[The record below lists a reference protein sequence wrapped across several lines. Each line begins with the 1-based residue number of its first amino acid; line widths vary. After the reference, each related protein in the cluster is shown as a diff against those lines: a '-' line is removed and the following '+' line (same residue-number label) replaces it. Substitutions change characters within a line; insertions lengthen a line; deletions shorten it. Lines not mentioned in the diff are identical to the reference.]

1 MIYFQIFTTF
11 RYKSLKN
18 SEMLVAF
25 LGGDGGKS
33 DKNVECAKECPL
45 PSKFEQWLPSKIEQL
60 KIICKGNRRAL
71 LAVEWGVAER
81 NGEQGTP
88 AAFHPNIITNFRVY

>member
-1 MIYFQIFTTF
+1 MIDTCKSFMIYFQIFTTF

-33 DKNVECAKECPL
+33 DKNVECAKEENNL
-45 PSKFEQWLPSKIEQL
+45 SKTH
-60 KIICKGNRRAL
+60 L
-71 LAVEWGVAER
+71 LCL
-81 NGEQGTP
+81 
-88 AAFHPNIITNFRVY
+88 

>member
-1 MIYFQIFTTF
+1 MSLLTGLPSAISCFFIGTNIPIKIDRCKSFMIYFQIFTTF

-33 DKNVECAKECPL
+33 DKNVECAKEENNL
-45 PSKFEQWLPSKIEQL
+45 SK
-60 KIICKGNRRAL
+60 AHL
-71 LAVEWGVAER
+71 LCL
-81 NGEQGTP
+81 
-88 AAFHPNIITNFRVY
+88 

>member
-25 LGGDGGKS
+25 LGRDGGKS
-33 DKNVECAKECPL
+33 DKNVECAKEENNL
-45 PSKFEQWLPSKIEQL
+45 SK
-60 KIICKGNRRAL
+60 AHL
-71 LAVEWGVAER
+71 LCL
-81 NGEQGTP
+81 
-88 AAFHPNIITNFRVY
+88 

>member
-1 MIYFQIFTTF
+1 MIDICKSFMIYFQIFTTF

-33 DKNVECAKECPL
+33 DKNVECAKEENNL
-45 PSKFEQWLPSKIEQL
+45 SK
-60 KIICKGNRRAL
+60 AHL
-71 LAVEWGVAER
+71 LCL
-81 NGEQGTP
+81 
-88 AAFHPNIITNFRVY
+88 